1 MGPIFEEDPR
11 AQGGWHQQ
19 NPHSRCEVRN
29 AGLSTPSLA
38 RSRSPCSVDTWPG
51 PQERECPAGRRAG
64 GPAMVSGCVSVCT
77 CAYARSG
84 TRKSHTPSELPA
96 LVLIQT
102 YAGKKTKPGCPVKLA
117 LGCQINR
124 YCIQYTYTNKLF
136 VFISNSHLTGCSESY
151 HWLSWAVSWS
161 IPCIKYH

>member
-19 NPHSRCEVRN
+19 NPHSRREGRN

-38 RSRSPCSVDTWPG
+38 RPRSPCSVDTRPG
-51 PQERECPAGRRAG
+51 PQERECPAGRLAG
-64 GPAMVSGCVSVCT
+64 GPAMVCECVSVCT
-77 CAYARSG
+77 CAYACSG

-102 YAGKKTKPGCPVKLA
+102 YAGEKNKTRMP
-117 LGCQINR
+117 
-124 YCIQYTYTNKLF
+124 
-136 VFISNSHLTGCSESY
+136 S
-151 HWLSWAVSWS
+151 
-161 IPCIKYH
+161 